1 MFKGK
6 PITAS
11 FAHKKCL
18 SNTSPPKYR
27 NKLRLIRVNHILKF
41 SLFPYSTYHHIRTPF
56 DGYYF
61 NIFFLFM
68 SIRNEHKESYSQYLS
83 HYSVLILFIT
93 ATMLI
98 EVNYL
103 EKQNPNATKNKE
115 NVKGEIE

>member
-1 MFKGK
+1 
-6 PITAS
+6 
-11 FAHKKCL
+11 
-18 SNTSPPKYR
+18 
-27 NKLRLIRVNHILKF
+27 
-41 SLFPYSTYHHIRTPF
+41 
-56 DGYYF
+56 
-61 NIFFLFM
+61 M
-68 SIRNEHKESYSQYLS
+68 SIRNEHKESYSQHLS